1 MNIAGT
7 RESAEIPAQ
16 LSTQSINVVSP
27 KWATDVIAS
36 KPSGAVR
43 WQTFALAVV
52 IPMFRESARI
62 ATTLASFDGSTM
74 NRRDVQLV
82 LVDDGSDDDTVGAV
96 FRALPSTTLVNPI
109 VVQLNRNHG
118 KGAAVRAGMLA
129 ADADLVAFVD
139 ADLSMD
145 PTILDD
151 AVALLQ
157 ATKADVVVG
166 HREVDVTRQPKLR
179 RVWSIAFRTAVR
191 LVAPTGVSDTQ
202 CACKVFT
209 RAAVDQLF
217 EPLATTGFAFDVEV
231 LLRARKAGMKV
242 VELPVPWTHQ
252 PGSTVNPVLEPLR
265 MMRDVV
271 RAKLIIRHR

>member
-1 MNIAGT
+1 MAGT
-7 RESAEIPAQ
+7 LPSAEMPAQ
-16 LSTQSINVVSP
+16 AATESRPSP
-27 KWATDVIAS
+27 PPTWESDLLAS

-43 WQTFALAVV
+43 WQSFALAVV

-62 ATTLASFDGSTM
+62 ATTLAAFDGSTM

-96 FRALPSTTLVNPI
+96 YRALPSTTLVNPI

-129 ADADLVAFVD
+129 ASADLVAFVD

-145 PTILDD
+145 PAILDG

-166 HREVDVTRQPKLR
+166 HRVVDVARQPRLR
-179 RVWSIAFRTAVR
+179 RVWSLVFRTAVR
-191 LVAPTGVSDTQ
+191 MVAPTGVSDTQ

-265 MMRDVV
+265 MMRDVL
-271 RAKLIIRHR
+271 RSKLIIRRR

>member
-1 MNIAGT
+1 MAGT
-7 RESAEIPAQ
+7 LPSAELPGQ
-16 LSTQSINVVSP
+16 LSTESSVEVP
-27 KWATDVIAS
+27 PTWEADLIAS
-36 KPSGAVR
+36 NPTGALR

-62 ATTLASFDGSTM
+62 ATTLAAFDGSAM

-129 ADADLVAFVD
+129 ANADLVAFVD

-145 PTILDD
+145 PTMLDG

-166 HREVDVTRQPKLR
+166 HREVDVTRQPRLR
-179 RVWSIAFRTAVR
+179 RMWSLAFRVAVR
-191 LVAPTGVSDTQ
+191 MVAPTGVSDTQ

-242 VELPVPWTHQ
+242 VELPVPWSHQ
-252 PGSTVNPVLEPLR
+252 PGSTVNPLLEPLR
-265 MMRDVV
+265 MMRDVL
-271 RAKLIIRHR
+271 RARRIIGRR